1 MLSLN
6 LAVAIAR
13 VSTAQ
18 GSTVHW
24 RVSVGAATKIIIAW
38 QQHLIVGEGST
49 GSAPFRLLFVVERQH
64 RDDECWDDVTALVK
78 SIAISDL
85 VNVTRPSES
94 SAGEAE
100 EAAAGGDNSIW
111 WGALD
116 SKTKALV
123 GVNTVWPGR
132 SRE

>member
-1 MLSLN
+1 MVVRS
-6 LAVAIAR
+6 
-13 VSTAQ
+13 
-18 GSTVHW
+18 
-24 RVSVGAATKIIIAW
+24 GAAT
-38 QQHLIVGEGST
+38 
-49 GSAPFRLLFVVERQH
+49 H

-111 WGALD
+111 WGVLD

>member
-1 MLSLN
+1 MN

-64 RDDECWDDVTALVK
+64 RDDECWDDVTARVRRDQHEDNIGSSK
-78 SIAISDL
+78 HYA
-85 VNVTRPSES
+85 RPRF
-94 SAGEAE
+94 
-100 EAAAGGDNSIW
+100 DDR
-111 WGALD
+111 L
-116 SKTKALV
+116 
-123 GVNTVWPGR
+123 
-132 SRE
+132 

>member
-1 MLSLN
+1 MLLSLN

-64 RDDECWDDVTALVK
+64 RDDEYWDDVTALHVLD
-78 SIAISDL
+78 SSMTACMHTVMQSRDL
-85 VNVTRPSES
+85 I
-94 SAGEAE
+94 
-100 EAAAGGDNSIW
+100 AAAFLWAALRVRRDQHEDNIGS
-111 WGALD
+111 
-116 SKTKALV
+116 SKHYARPRFDDRL
-123 GVNTVWPGR
+123 
-132 SRE
+132 